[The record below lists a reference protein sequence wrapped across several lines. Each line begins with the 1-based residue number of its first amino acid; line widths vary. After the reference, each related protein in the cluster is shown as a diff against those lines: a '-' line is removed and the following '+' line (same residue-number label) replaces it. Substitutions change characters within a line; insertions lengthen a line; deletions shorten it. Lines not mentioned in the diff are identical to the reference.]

1 MMPAKTKSQ
10 LNKLLNF
17 FQKGGTLTAAQAE
30 KKFGVNRMSARVYDL
45 RDQGYCIYGNTKKG
59 SNVVSYRLGTP
70 SREIIRA
77 GFKALRT
84 A

>member
-1 MMPAKTKSQ
+1 
-10 LNKLLNF
+10 
-17 FQKGGTLTAAQAE
+17 
-30 KKFGVNRMSARVYDL
+30 MSARVYDL

-70 SREIIRA
+70 SREIIKA

>member
-1 MMPAKTKSQ
+1 MPAKTKSQ

-45 RDQGYCIYGNTKKG
+45 RDQGYCIYGNT

-70 SREIIRA
+70 SREIIKA